1 MKKILLTL
9 TAVLALTL
17 TGCNTGTP
25 AAAPSPMPAPTVT
38 VTATPE
44 PEPEVEV
51 LDTDKMSEAAFLR
64 MLRGENPELNAWE
77 DDQIMDHAER
87 VCVELDGG
95 ATLNNLIEGT
105 LIIKGALHD
114 SGYGSPLGTVIAG
127 TVMTYCPQHKAQVSA
142 SLSS

>member
-25 AAAPSPMPAPTVT
+25 EAAPSPIPAPTVT

-51 LDTDKMSEAAFLR
+51 LDKDKMSEAAFLR
-64 MLRGENPELNAWE
+64 LLRGENPELNAWE
-77 DDQIMDHAER
+77 DDLIMDHAER

-95 ATLNNLIEGT
+95 ATVDNFIEGT
-105 LIIKGALHD
+105 LMIKGALQD

-127 TVMTYCPQHKAQVSA
+127 TVMTYCPQHKAQIRA
-142 SLSS
+142 SVNS